1 MAEYQNLFTQVQ
13 AVGPANLG
21 VPLGAGHGPRTGTDL
36 PQVHLF
42 GRIGMPQA
50 VSYTH
55 LTLPTSDLV

>member
-42 GRIGMPQA
+42 GRIGMPQ
-50 VSYTH
+50 VGIWRDT
-55 LTLPTSDLV
+55 